1 MLTGPT
7 AFPVLGG
14 LLVEAVLAR
23 FRANSVVT
31 PPVAGVVPAPI
42 VWDNCDCLEGGQLSV
57 AVTRIAPSVNG
68 QIESFGGDTG
78 TGGPPIPTAA
88 MPTPR
93 FLLGELQVAVL
104 RCADASGDPSSETLA
119 REAAQVHADAYWTTL
134 AVVCE
139 LKRLREADEI
149 EDYQLR
155 DQPFLPAAGGCQ
167 GAQVNAA
174 VAINFSC
181 PCG

>member
-1 MLTGPT
+1 MLSGPA
-7 AFPVLGG
+7 AFTDLGG
-14 LLVEAVLAR
+14 LLVDAVLAR
-23 FRANSVVT
+23 FRTQGLEIPRTS
-31 PPVAGVVPAPI
+31 GVVPAPV
-42 VWDNCDCLEGGQLSV
+42 VWDDCACGQLAV
-57 AVTRIAPSVNG
+57 AVTRISPSVNG
-68 QIESFGGDTG
+68 QIEAFGGDPG
-78 TGGPPIPTAA
+78 TGLPPAPTVA
-88 MPTPR
+88 MPTPP

-104 RCADASGDPSSETLA
+104 RCADATPTQETLT

-174 VAINFSC
+174 VAINFAC
-181 PCG
+181 PCD